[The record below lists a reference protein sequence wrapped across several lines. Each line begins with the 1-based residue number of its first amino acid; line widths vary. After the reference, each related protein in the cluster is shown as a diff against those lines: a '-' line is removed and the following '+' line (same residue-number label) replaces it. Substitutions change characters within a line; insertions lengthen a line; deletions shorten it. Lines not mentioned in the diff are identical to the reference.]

1 MDFNVPNF
9 REKVIDN
16 KLAETYNYICI
27 FAFGYISEMLM
38 ETGEIPVQCRCCVG
52 GVFFIMPLEQ
62 LFREGGESEDAQVR
76 IQALNV
82 SDSLRATA
90 QQIIYHSAEYRFCV
104 QIRT

>member
-1 MDFNVPNF
+1 MRLEIENILFHQILKYCS
-9 REKVIDN
+9 RS
-16 KLAETYNYICI
+16 
-27 FAFGYISEMLM
+27 ISEMLM

-90 QQIIYHSAEYRFCV
+90 QQIIYHGTEYRFLCTDKD
-104 QIRT
+104 IA

>member
-1 MDFNVPNF
+1 
-9 REKVIDN
+9 
-16 KLAETYNYICI
+16 
-27 FAFGYISEMLM
+27 M

-82 SDSLRATA
+82 SDSLRS
-90 QQIIYHSAEYRFCV
+90 HSTTDHISQVQNTDFVYR
-104 QIRT
+104 

>member
-1 MDFNVPNF
+1 MFSTTDTGLIFHFAESLNCYTKINNF
-9 REKVIDN
+9 SIQND
-16 KLAETYNYICI
+16 
-27 FAFGYISEMLM
+27 ISGSLM
-38 ETGEIPVQCRCCVG
+38 ETGENPVQCRCCVG

-90 QQIIYHSAEYRFCV
+90 QQIIYHSTEYRFCV

>member
-1 MDFNVPNF
+1 MKQTP
-9 REKVIDN
+9 K
-16 KLAETYNYICI
+16 KLLTTNWQKHIII
-27 FAFGYISEMLM
+27 FAFGNRKYTISLNIKILFAF
-38 ETGEIPVQCRCCVG
+38 GVQCRCCVG

-90 QQIIYHSAEYRFCV
+90 QQIIYHSTEYRFCV

>member
-1 MDFNVPNF
+1 
-9 REKVIDN
+9 
-16 KLAETYNYICI
+16 
-27 FAFGYISEMLM
+27 M

-90 QQIIYHSAEYRFCV
+90 QQIIYQGTEYRFLCTDKDIAYWAV
-104 QIRT
+104 SFFVCRRLHFVRQ

>member
-1 MDFNVPNF
+1 MFSTTDTGLIFHFAESLNCYTKINNF
-9 REKVIDN
+9 SIQND
-16 KLAETYNYICI
+16 
-27 FAFGYISEMLM
+27 ISGSLM
-38 ETGEIPVQCRCCVG
+38 ETGENPVQCRCCVG

>member
-1 MDFNVPNF
+1 
-9 REKVIDN
+9 
-16 KLAETYNYICI
+16 
-27 FAFGYISEMLM
+27 M

-82 SDSLRATA
+82 SDLLRATA
-90 QQIIYHSAEYRFCV
+90 
-104 QIRT
+104 